1 MLELNDI
8 ADVVADAVREATAPL
23 IERIDALER
32 RELDFGPLESRLD
45 AAEERLRVVG
55 DRGPDIAALEERLA
69 EVEAR
74 EIPEAIKGD
83 PGEVDMEAL
92 AELID
97 KAVASLPVPK
107 DGEPCDMAE
116 VERMVA
122 ERVAAA
128 VEALPPPKD
137 GIGLANALK
146 DQDGCLVLVMTDGT
160 TKNLGRIDGE
170 NGKTFTLD
178 DFDIVPVDE
187 RTIKMG
193 FVVGDT
199 MHSFELAF
207 PFPIYRGVFR
217 EAETYERGDLVT
229 WAGSTWHC
237 DEPKGLKPGV
247 ADSGWTLAVKAG
259 RPGKD
264 AAK

>member
-1 MLELNDI
+1 MLELDDI
-8 ADVVADAVREATAPL
+8 AEVIAAAVKEATEPL
-23 IERIDALER
+23 LARIDALEK
-32 RELDFGPLESRLD
+32 REPGFAPLEARLG
-45 AAEERLRVVG
+45 AAEEKLLAVG
-55 DRGPDIAALEERLA
+55 ERGPEIASFEKRLA

-74 EIPEAIKGD
+74 EIPKAIKGD
-83 PGEVDMEAL
+83 PGEVDMAAV

-97 KAVASLPVPK
+97 KAVAALPAPK
-107 DGEPCDMAE
+107 DGEPCDMDQ
-116 VERMVA
+116 VEQMVA

-128 VEALPPPKD
+128 VSALPPPKD
-137 GIGLANALK
+137 GIGLADALK

-217 EAETYERGDLVT
+217 EAETYERGDMVT

-237 DEPKGLKPGV
+237 DEPKGLKPG
-247 ADSGWTLAVKAG
+247 APDSGWTLAVKAG

-264 AAK
+264 AK